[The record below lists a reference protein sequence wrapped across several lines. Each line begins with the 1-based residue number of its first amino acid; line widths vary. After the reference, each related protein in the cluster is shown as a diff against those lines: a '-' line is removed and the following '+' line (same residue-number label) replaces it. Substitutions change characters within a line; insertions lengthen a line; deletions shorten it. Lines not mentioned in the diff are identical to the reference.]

1 MPKTR
6 REIAAEVYREFVE
19 RKKNEKRDQLF
30 KTMNS

>member
-19 RKKNEKRDQLF
+19 RKKNEKRD
-30 KTMNS
+30 